1 MKHTSI
7 KLMNVKCHK
16 FYFPVIKNCLKMTE
30 TYGSDP
36 KIWKQEGT
44 IVQTVY
50 LVCLPWVYTTVA
62 TY

>member
-1 MKHTSI
+1 
-7 KLMNVKCHK
+7 MNVKCHK

-50 LVCLPWVYTTVA
+50 LVCLP
-62 TY
+62 